1 MEQKV
6 EQFIL
11 KGMQRDT
18 SISKVSN
25 EFSFENMNIRI
36 TARDNNTLLSVTN
49 EKGNSEL
56 TNLKPNLLKIQ
67 IQGSDTWKIVAEME
81 VTSDVTGTV
90 LFSDVD
96 GNPDEYASWT
106 IYKGAKESGE
116 STVKNDSIGN
126 LHILSNKKD
135 DTYIYVVSEKERLEN
150 TITTEVIGECIGYAT
165 INKYLILFTKDQ
177 NTDYILKAD
186 FTDKLNI
193 TTLYSGNLGFELD
206 HPIETLALYENEDVQ
221 KVYWVDGKNQPRMI
235 NVIASEETI
244 EHWKNIESPFDVVPT
259 LRLQEEIEI
268 VRNPIA
274 NGVFAPGVIQYIFT
288 YFNKYGQESNPFYTS
303 PLYYTSFNDRGGS
316 PEDKVSNSFNITIK
330 NADSNFDYVRIYSL
344 LRTSI
349 DGTPITKKVAD
360 LPINTNLLGYSLDLK
375 DAEYVGSFVL
385 LPTQMG
391 GASLVSQIKLC
402 KINDEGEVLEDSL
415 DSIIEAVIDEG
426 STDVLMRTYKIADYP
441 EYPIIKIR
449 GTYYKNV
456 HTITLNGGNIE
467 TGIWNYG
474 SIGFYNYFDE
484 YKDSNVLKSVGFE
497 STELK
502 VIPLY
507 EINYTDTGTTGETI
521 DPTELLYLGGEAI
534 TAETIAQK
542 DNTLFFGNLKLLKD
556 EISKTLRDKIHN
568 LNIEFKYDLPILL
581 PKLSGY
587 YQYKNNLEFNSII
600 NKTFKS
606 REWYRFGLQFQHK
619 TGKWSEPIWVNDLKN
634 NLFPNT
640 DSVESREVKLPIAST
655 TLESDIISDILS
667 KDFIKIRPVVVYP
680 TFSDREAICQG
691 ILCPTVYNMQDR
703 LNNAP
708 FVQSSWFVR
717 PNSTSY
723 NPTKELYEIS
733 DSIFSPLFFK
743 TDEGRVPEFR
753 HNKYLPSSLWRN
765 AEIQNIYEPVS
776 AYIDTNK
783 YNSTESISEY
793 VTQHSENF
801 YVDQSI
807 LTLHSP
813 DIEFDD
819 NVQNLDTSG
828 LNMRIVGVVPLT
840 SYYGD
845 IDIQTSTPQLMLKE
859 SNAMPLGFYHKPSG
873 FSHNEGINYLDGKLA
888 LSYGDRCLIS
898 GFFWMDSIYKSL
910 NKDLYI
916 GYAIYPWHR
925 NGSLN
930 NQRFAEDN
938 TRSAMLQYKKLSNL
952 KVSYNSIYSEEIPIS
967 PTTDKSVIVEDL
979 KIFNSNEVV
988 ATKLKY
994 HNKDI
999 LYYGNIDTVLTFNS
1013 YNSTPENTPNIDGVD
1028 GEYNRNFGYPIIT
1041 SSVYTNITTESAD
1054 GFLQP
1059 AYSGYY
1065 KIFNDP
1071 YKFSY
1076 VGDKKLVD
1084 NYGNLKGWTSTDPI
1098 RMKYKSS
1105 PHAVLSLPRKDSYT
1119 QYILPVMDHY
1129 GEPEASNTEDQLAG
1143 GAFWDTLLN
1152 SVEYNKIYADDF
1164 HLKIFESNDIIDA
1177 YGFLYLGELYNPNV
1191 VNRFGGQ
1198 TQEAFENNKWL
1209 PCGEAVSLY
1218 DNGTL
1223 KQSVEVKWT
1232 EGDTYYQR
1240 YDHVKTYPFT
1250 LEDQNSISEVVS
1262 FMCETRINLDGRYD
1276 KNRGNLTN
1284 FVISPE
1290 NFNKINDVY
1299 NQENNFFVYRALN
1312 YDKFSLDKFPNS
1324 ITWTK
1329 EKQLGELV
1337 DTWTNITMA
1346 STLDLD
1352 GEKGEIASLNT
1363 FNNEVFA
1370 FQKHG
1375 ISHILFNSR
1384 VQIPTSDGVPI
1395 EITNGLKVDG
1405 KRYLSEVGTHNKW
1418 SIATT
1423 PNGIYFIDN
1432 ITNGIYL
1439 FTGESLEPLSE
1450 KLGFSQWVGENG
1462 SMDKW
1467 NNEYK
1472 NFRTFYDKVNGDVYF
1487 TTKDTSLCFS
1497 ETLGQ
1502 FTSFMNYEN
1511 LPAMFNIDN
1520 KFYSIKNNKIWEQ
1533 NAGDYNMFYGEYK
1546 PYYVTYRVN
1555 PQPYSDKIFTNID
1568 FRSDTFDGDIL
1579 THTTFNKLK
1588 VWNEYQY
1595 GESNLEFIKGIT
1607 SNLKRKFR
1615 MWRANIPR
1623 DVNNKRDRI
1632 RNPWTYIQLLK
1643 DKEDTL
1649 RTEFHD
1655 LIVYYFE

>member
-1 MEQKV
+1 MEQKI

-18 SISKVSN
+18 SISKVPN

-49 EKGNSEL
+49 EKGNKEIEL
-56 TNLKPNLLKIQ
+56 LLEDVSLIPNKLSVEYNEDEAYRVVAEFPVASTVTGSAKFYDIDGEYSQ
-67 IQGSDTWKIVAEME
+67 IDYWKIETGNTTFDWRPMLQEIPQVYNLT
-81 VTSDVTGTV
+81 VTNGNPYDDKYTYYPEGTPIIYPTSEIVGSIIGYAALNNYIILFNKIEENVDRIYRIAYNKDKNIWTSKV
-90 LFSDVD
+90 LFS
-96 GNPDEYASWT
+96 
-106 IYKGAKESGE
+106 
-116 STVKNDSIGN
+116 GN
-126 LHILSNKKD
+126 LNLSEDN
-135 DTYIYVVSEKERLEN
+135 
-150 TITTEVIGECIGYAT
+150 
-165 INKYLILFTKDQ
+165 
-177 NTDYILKAD
+177 
-186 FTDKLNI
+186 
-193 TTLYSGNLGFELD
+193 
-206 HPIETLALYENEDVQ
+206 PIETLPIYENEDVQ
-221 KVYWVDGKNQPRMI
+221 KVYWVDGKNQPRVI
-235 NVIASEETI
+235 NIVAPNDTLVKWNSSSFTF
-244 EHWKNIESPFDVVPT
+244 NPFDIVPT
-259 LRLQEEIEI
+259 LKLQEKVSIE
-268 VRNPIA
+268 RNLVS
-274 NGVFAPGVIQYIFT
+274 NGVFAPGVIQYVFT

-330 NADSNFDYVRIYSL
+330 NVDSNFEYVRVYSL
-344 LRTSI
+344 LRTSL
-349 DGTPITKKVAD
+349 DGTPLAKRVADIAPTESTIEVFDGLSGAKDPMYSFSSSTSSNNIKPSSFLLYSVIRDTEVPTISILDTNTEITETKYDGTIVQHYTINPYSNVILGDGKEIKNYTILKFPFLGTGGSTQYCKITKPTRLSLYMDRGDDSIVRSFELQPVYKGEKSFY
-360 LPINTNLLGYSLDLK
+360 LGYD
-375 DAEYVGSFVL
+375 
-385 LPTQMG
+385 
-391 GASLVSQIKLC
+391 IKYA
-402 KINDEGEVLEDSL
+402 K
-415 DSIIEAVIDEG
+415 
-426 STDVLMRTYKIADYP
+426 TY
-441 EYPIIKIR
+441 E
-449 GTYYKNV
+449 
-456 HTITLNGGNIE
+456 LNYI
-467 TGIWNYG
+467 
-474 SIGFYNYFDE
+474 
-484 YKDSNVLKSVGFE
+484 
-497 STELK
+497 
-502 VIPLY
+502 
-507 EINYTDTGTTGETI
+507 DTGTTGETI
-521 DPTELLYLGGEAI
+521 DPTELLYLGGEDI
-534 TAETIAQK
+534 TAETLTQK
-542 DNTLFFGNLKLLKD
+542 DNTLFLGNIKLNRT
-556 EISKTLRDKIHN
+556 EISSEIRDSIFDNMLEFTYDDNKTLYLPDPEGHYQYENSLRFNSVQNKV
-568 LNIEFKYDLPILL
+568 FKY
-581 PKLSGY
+581 G
-587 YQYKNNLEFNSII
+587 
-600 NKTFKS
+600 
-606 REWYRFGLQFQHK
+606 EWYRFGLQFQHK
-619 TGKWSEPIWVNDLKN
+619 TGKWSEPIWVNDVRN
-634 NLFPNT
+634 
-640 DSVESREVKLPIAST
+640 DKLPDGDALSSIKRFAT
-655 TLESDIISDILS
+655 VKKTLGNNIIE
-667 KDFIKIRPVVVYP
+667 KITKHDYLKVRPVVVYP
-680 TFSDREAICQG
+680 TFTDREVICQG
-691 ILCPTVYNMQDR
+691 LLCPTVYNMQDR

-708 FVQSSWFVR
+708 FVQSSWFIR
-717 PNSTSY
+717 PYCKDLVSTS
-723 NPTKELYEIS
+723 LS
-733 DSIFSPLFFK
+733 SPA
-743 TDEGRVPEFR
+743 EFR
-753 HNKYLPSSLWRN
+753 HNQYLPDSLKRN

-776 AYIDTNK
+776 PYID
-783 YNSTESISEY
+783 ESENIEDYISD
-793 VTQHSENF
+793 HSENF

-807 LTLHSP
+807 VTLHSP

-819 NVQNLDTSG
+819 NIQNLDISR
-828 LNMRIVGVVPLT
+828 LSLRIVGAVPIT
-840 SYYGD
+840 SCYGD
-845 IDIQTSTPQLMLKE
+845 IDIQTSTPQGMYKMI
-859 SNAMPLGFYHKPSG
+859 NVITPGFYHKAHSATM
-873 FSHNEGINYLDGKLA
+873 GKR
-888 LSYGDRCLIS
+888 SVHPLIS
-898 GFFWMDSIYKSL
+898 GPFWMDTIINGTEKH
-910 NKDLYI
+910 DLLT
-916 GYAIYPWHR
+916 GYVVYPWHR

-930 NQRFAEDN
+930 NQRSPKDN
-938 TRSAMLQYKKLSNL
+938 YRYAMLQYKKLSNF
-952 KVSYNSIYSEEIPIS
+952 KVSYNTKYTESISINTEDVGIPWEI
-967 PTTDKSVIVEDL
+967 TDA
-979 KIFNSNEVV
+979 KIFNSNEVT
-988 ATKLKY
+988 ALKLK
-994 HNKDI
+994 HPSKDNI
-999 LYYGNIDTVLTFNS
+999 LYYGNIDTVLTFNAWGS
-1013 YNSTPENTPNIDGVD
+1013 SDNNPNDPATYTRV
-1028 GEYNRNFGYPIIT
+1028 YGYPIIT
-1041 SSVYTNITTESAD
+1041 TGTYHYADITN
-1054 GFLQP
+1054 
-1059 AYSGYY
+1059 
-1065 KIFNDP
+1065 
-1071 YKFSY
+1071 
-1076 VGDKKLVD
+1076 GDKTLQGG
-1084 NYGNLKGWTSTDPI
+1084 YNLDWIFYDDYRLGISSDLNNVENGRRIQWNSLDPI
-1098 RMKYKSS
+1098 RMKYKST
-1105 PHAVLSLPRKDSYT
+1105 PHAVIVLPNKFKDT
-1119 QYILPVMDHY
+1119 QLILP
-1129 GEPEASNTEDQLAG
+1129 SINTIAPYDDEDG
-1143 GAFWDTLLN
+1143 SIGNKKVFWDENISNYTYRSFEDTFN
-1152 SVEYNKIYADDF
+1152 FGYYDF
-1164 HLKIFESNDIIDA
+1164 LW
-1177 YGFLYLGELYNPNV
+1177 LGELYNPNV

-1223 KQSVEVKWT
+1223 KQYVEVKWT

-1240 YDHVKTYPFT
+1240 YDHIKTYPFT

-1276 KNRGNLTN
+1276 RNRGNLTN

-1352 GEKGEIASLNT
+1352 GEKGEITSLNT

-1384 VQIPTSDGVPI
+1384 VQVPTSDGVPI

-1405 KRYLSEVGTHNKW
+1405 KRYLSEIGTHNKW
-1418 SIATT
+1418 SISTT

-1487 TTKDTSLCFS
+1487 TTKNTSLCFS

-1568 FRSDTFDGDIL
+1568 FRADTFDGDIL

-1588 VWNEYQY
+1588 VWNEYQQ
-1595 GESNLEFIKGIT
+1595 GESNLEFIKGTT

-1623 DVNNKRDRI
+1623 DINNKRDRI

-1643 DKEDTL
+1643 DKKDTL